1 MRRVLRGRWLKA
13 LLEGLGIITTFYLV
27 PVRADREF
35 GLRFVLTTLAL
46 VGLAVVIVRHV
57 RRGNDPIDR
66 LILILVAAVATLAL
80 AFYAAATVPGQFVGL
95 ETRTDALYFTIVTMA
110 TIGYGDI
117 HATGQFARVLVM
129 IAVLFQFTFLT
140 ALISTITR
148 RLRVR
153 DADDS

>member
-1 MRRVLRGRWLKA
+1 
-13 LLEGLGIITTFYLV
+13 
-27 PVRADREF
+27 
-35 GLRFVLTTLAL
+35 
-46 VGLAVVIVRHV
+46 
-57 RRGNDPIDR
+57 
-66 LILILVAAVATLAL
+66 
-80 AFYAAATVPGQFVGL
+80 
-95 ETRTDALYFTIVTMA
+95 MA

-140 ALISTITR
+140 GLISTITR

>member
-1 MRRVLRGRWLKA
+1 M
-13 LLEGLGIITTFYLV
+13 
-27 PVRADREF
+27 
-35 GLRFVLTTLAL
+35 
-46 VGLAVVIVRHV
+46 
-57 RRGNDPIDR
+57 
-66 LILILVAAVATLAL
+66 
-80 AFYAAATVPGQFVGL
+80 

>member
-1 MRRVLRGRWLKA
+1 MGGLLGRRG
-13 LLEGLGIITTFYLV
+13 
-27 PVRADREF
+27 VRAALEAVAVIAAYYVIPIQADRDL
-35 GLRFVLTTLAL
+35 GPRLAL
-46 VGLAVVIVRHV
+46 SAVTLLVLGVIVTRHV
-57 RRGNDPIDR
+57 RRGNDPLDR
-66 LILILVAAVATLAL
+66 LFILLLIAIATISL
-80 AFYAAATVPGQFVGL
+80 AFFGAASTPGQFVGL

-129 IAVLFQFTFLT
+129 IAVLFRFTFLT